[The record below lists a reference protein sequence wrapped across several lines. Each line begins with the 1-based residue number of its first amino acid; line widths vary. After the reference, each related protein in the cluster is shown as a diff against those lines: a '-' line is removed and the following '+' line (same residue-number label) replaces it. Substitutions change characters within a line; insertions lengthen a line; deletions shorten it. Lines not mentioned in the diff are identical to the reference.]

1 MTNED
6 RPEDSESTPNSD
18 ASNEGQAKNIEEA
31 EEKDEMT
38 LTQERLE
45 EALQEKDQFRSIAQ
59 RAQADLINY
68 RKRAADEQKEI
79 RRNANTSLI
88 LKVLGIVDDLNRA
101 VDMVPEDAVSP
112 GWMEGLNLVQRNLA
126 NVLDSEGVT
135 KIEAEGQPF
144 EPWGHEAVFYQEAP
158 DGEYGIV
165 TDVIRDGYKLRDRVI
180 RAAQVVVSKAPEP
193 AQENP
198 ETSQPETP
206 DTRAQETQ

>member
-144 EPWGHEAVFYQEAP
+144 EPWGHEAVFYQETP
-158 DGEYGIV
+158 DGEHGIV

>member
-68 RKRAADEQKEI
+68 RKRAVDEQKEI

-144 EPWGHEAVFYQEAP
+144 ETRGYEAVFYQETP
-158 DGEYGIV
+158 DGEHGIV

>member
-45 EALQEKDQFRSIAQ
+45 EALREKDQFRSIAQ

-79 RRNANTSLI
+79 RRNANTSLL

-144 EPWGHEAVFYQEAP
+144 EPWGHEAVFYQETP
-158 DGEYGIV
+158 DGEHGIV

>member
-18 ASNEGQAKNIEEA
+18 ASNARQAKNIEEA

-198 ETSQPETP
+198 EPSQPDTP

>member
-18 ASNEGQAKNIEEA
+18 ASNEGQAQNIEEA

-45 EALQEKDQFRSIAQ
+45 EALREKDQFRSIAQ

-158 DGEYGIV
+158 DGEHGIV

>member
-18 ASNEGQAKNIEEA
+18 ASNEGQAQNIEEA

-144 EPWGHEAVFYQEAP
+144 EPWGHEAVFYQETP
-158 DGEYGIV
+158 DGEHGIV